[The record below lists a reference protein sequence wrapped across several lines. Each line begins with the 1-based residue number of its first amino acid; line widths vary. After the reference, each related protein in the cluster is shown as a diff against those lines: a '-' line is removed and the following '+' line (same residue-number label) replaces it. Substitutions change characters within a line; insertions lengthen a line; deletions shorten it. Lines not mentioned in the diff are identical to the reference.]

1 MKTTL
6 TASGTAN
13 GVDFSDVEIVNPGR
27 CFGNTF
33 LVVAGVGNVG
43 TLFVVEAYHEQ
54 DVVEEFAS
62 SRFGHLIVLDE
73 GMAEE
78 AVLDGTIDDYVYTE
92 SGYCDLS
99 YFGMTKTDECIYSV
113 QSDEFWKLEI

>member
-1 MKTTL
+1 MNTLL
-6 TASGTAN
+6 TASGIAD
-13 GVDFSDVEIVNPGR
+13 GVDFSDVEIVNPGK

-33 LVVAGVGNVG
+33 LVLAGVGNVG
-43 TLFVVEAYHEQ
+43 SMFIVEAYHEQ

-62 SRFGHLIVLDE
+62 SKYGHLILLDE
-73 GMAEE
+73 EMEKE
-78 AVLDGTIDDYVYTE
+78 VMLDGTIDDYIYTE

-113 QSDEFWKLEI
+113 KSDEFWKLEI